1 MVLKQ
6 LLGYEQ
12 HGLTSIHIDNMLA
25 LKIINENMLPTEQTR
40 HIDIQYFT
48 IQDWRE
54 DSTIIMQHIPGIIN
68 PSNDLTKPL
77 SNVLHESH
85 FRCIMGH

>member
-6 LLGYEQ
+6 LGYAQ
-12 HGLTSIHIDNMLA
+12 HGPTSIHIDNMSA
-25 LKIINENMLPTEQTR
+25 LKIINKNTFPTKQTQ

-54 DSTIIMQHIPGIIN
+54 EATIIMQHIPGIIN
-68 PSNDLTKPL
+68 LSNDLLKWFHEQISSVPL
-77 SNVLHESH
+77 N
-85 FRCIMGH
+85 